1 MFQGSDLAYLTN
13 LHAEFDGHPN
23 YVKGD
28 DRRRWEK
35 EFSIQHYAGCVTYC
49 VEGFVDK
56 NRDVQQ
62 DVFFDFMSRSTN
74 EFVQELTMYQVRNGP
89 PGMIE
94 IYLSEEMIKIF

>member
-1 MFQGSDLAYLTN
+1 
-13 LHAEFDGHPN
+13 
-23 YVKGD
+23 VKGD

-35 EFSIQHYAGCVTYC
+35 EFGIQHYAGCVTYC

-89 PGMIE
+89 PGMIVM
-94 IYLSEEMIKIF
+94 YLFEKAIKMS